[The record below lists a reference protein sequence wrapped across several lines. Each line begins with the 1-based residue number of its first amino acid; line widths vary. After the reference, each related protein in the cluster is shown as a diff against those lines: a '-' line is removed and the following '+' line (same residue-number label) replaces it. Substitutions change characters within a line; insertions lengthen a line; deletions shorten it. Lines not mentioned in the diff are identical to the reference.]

1 MDQSKEI
8 PLNFEPFI
16 TALTGAN
23 ILFDEEQFIFIMQSG
38 NFMRR
43 YALTPKHAKRFTL
56 LLEKQVADYEKANG
70 KLDTELPQIGA
81 KLSTGE
87 DSFGFAKGK

>member
-1 MDQSKEI
+1 MDQPKEI

-23 ILFDEEQFIFIMQSG
+23 ILFDDEQFIFILQSG

-43 YALTPKHAKRFTL
+43 YALSPKHAKRFML
-56 LLEKQVADYEKANG
+56 LLENRIGEYEKANG
-70 KLDTELPQIGA
+70 KLNTELPQAGA
-81 KLSTGE
+81 KSSTGE
-87 DSFGFAKGK
+87 DSFGFAQGK